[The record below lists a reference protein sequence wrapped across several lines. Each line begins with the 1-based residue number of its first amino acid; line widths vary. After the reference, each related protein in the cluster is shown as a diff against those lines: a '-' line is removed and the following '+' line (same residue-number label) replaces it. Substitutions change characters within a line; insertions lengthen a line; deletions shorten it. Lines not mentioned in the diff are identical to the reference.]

1 MRRLRRASSTSPVP
15 TSGAR
20 PADRETIRFA
30 RAVLTRP
37 FKFTIVFFVAN
48 LFVFLLMW
56 ESSGMTMSVLGNS
69 FPDAVLIAYGAKL
82 NYLINGPFRQWW
94 RFVTPMFVH
103 INVLHLVMNMLSLLI
118 LGPFVEKL
126 YGSAKFVFFW
136 VLTGMAGTLASYLT
150 LRPSLAHGFFG
161 RFLFKSVDVPSA
173 GASGALFGL
182 IGVLFVFGIKYRHE
196 LPERFKRV
204 FGTGL
209 LPIILI
215 NLFIGF
221 FGRIHAGNAA
231 HLGRVVGRCG
241 TRGCGG

>member
-1 MRRLRRASSTSPVP
+1 
-15 TSGAR
+15 
-20 PADRETIRFA
+20 
-30 RAVLTRP
+30 
-37 FKFTIVFFVAN
+37 
-48 LFVFLLMW
+48 MW

-231 HLGRVVGRCG
+231 HLGGLLAGAALALAVDYQRPGSSANVKSVWRVVQVLSLSLLLFGFYQVARNFQRPQLAPRQEFIAG
-241 TRGCGG
+241 QK